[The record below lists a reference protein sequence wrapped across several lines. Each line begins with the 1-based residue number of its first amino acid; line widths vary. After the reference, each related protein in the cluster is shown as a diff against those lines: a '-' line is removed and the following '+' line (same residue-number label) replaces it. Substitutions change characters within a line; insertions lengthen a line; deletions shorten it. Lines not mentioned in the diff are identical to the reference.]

1 MLECNDMPSLLRP
14 AQHAFA
20 LSEWLRKTTIY
31 DGSLADWM
39 GMVAGLSSLSVDDP
53 DDMCAGD
60 PGLEK
65 AFFEGREAVQ
75 LAGTRLL
82 YAASALHSA
91 LHLVDDGQTDSGPLD
106 ERLVAAVAGSEGQ
119 PFLHSKAVLGRLG
132 STPARRKATA
142 DGEAVAVALAGVRFW
157 RGFMSVGFGIPNV
170 ESAGDS
176 YQLGGRDLVDST
188 EAATTCLL
196 MTIQRLLLLATDR
209 GVLTFFEETFDPSGE
224 PFWIIQAGGEGQWV
238 EAPAMRDVLPAL
250 HLDVA

>member
-1 MLECNDMPSLLRP
+1 MPESADTPSLLRP
-14 AQHAFA
+14 VQHAFA

-31 DGSLADWM
+31 DGPLAAWM

-60 PGLEK
+60 PGLEN

-75 LAGTRLL
+75 MAGTRLL

-91 LHLVDDGQTDSGPLD
+91 LHLVDDGQTDGEPFD
-106 ERLVAAVAGSEGQ
+106 ERLVAALVGSAEQ
-119 PFLHSKAVLGRLG
+119 PFAHSRTVLDRLR
-132 STPARRKATA
+132 STAAGRKATA
-142 DGEAVAVALAGVRFW
+142 GGEGVAVAIAGVQFW
-157 RGFMSVGFGIPNV
+157 RGFMRAGFEIPNV
-170 ESAGDS
+170 ESEGDS
-176 YQLGGRDLVDST
+176 YRPGGGDLVDST

-196 MTIQRLLLLATDR
+196 MTIQRLLLVATDR
-209 GVLTFFEETFDPSGE
+209 GTLAFFEETFDPSGE
-224 PFWIIQAGGEGQWV
+224 PFWIIQTGGEGQWV